1 MEILTGTFCGE
12 AAHTALLLRRAVRRK
27 GKTPSVFVCVMRG
40 RETLCLK
47 QLMNSW
53 FQEKALPLC
62 ERNKA
67 DKAVDAVQRAFASCP
82 AWEAGDMAALFCMGR
97 ECFYAW
103 QGEMELYAVNLCFDK
118 GHLKRLSFSPDGQN
132 CERAVLEQGVGIVLG
147 NRDFFAYLTEDQL
160 KECLRAGMIRSQDQA
175 KRHLEE
181 ASEAAKRQGG
191 QNPAAAMLLI
201 REENTAG
208 LEGLLLQNGYEDCLA
223 VGHGAFGKVYRV
235 KNVRNGRRYA
245 CKVAEDMDSRG
256 LLCREATLQQSLCHP
271 LFVRYETVL
280 EGETCTLL
288 LMEYVKGQDLSL
300 VLSRKALSEKQAI
313 RIAIQ
318 LAEGLQYLHTL
329 PEPVLYRDIKP
340 ENIRVTLSGKVKLL
354 DLGCACRL
362 SEAAF
367 TQAGSRGY
375 AAPEQLGQINAPLGF
390 YSDIYSLGR
399 LLICMTEKTKISPGL
414 SRLISIC
421 ISENPSERF
430 QSMTPLLDELKI
442 LVKNKKETNTP
453 LEQYR

>member
-12 AAHTALLLRRAVRRK
+12 AAHTALLLRRTVRRK
-27 GKTPSVFVCVMRG
+27 GKTPIVFVCVMRG
-40 RETLCLK
+40 REALFRK

-53 FQEKALPLC
+53 FQEKVLPLC
-62 ERNKA
+62 ERNKE
-67 DKAVDAVQRAFASCP
+67 DKAVDAVKRSFALCLTQGG
-82 AWEAGDMAALFCMGR
+82 GDMAALFCMGR

-103 QGEMELYAVNLCFDK
+103 HGEMELYAVNLCFDR
-118 GHLKRLSFSPDGQN
+118 GHLKKLSFPPDGQN

-147 NRDFFAYLTEDQL
+147 NHDFFTYLTEEQL
-160 KECLRAGMIRSQDQA
+160 KECLRAGMIHSQEQA
-175 KRHLEE
+175 QRHLEE
-181 ASEAAKRQGG
+181 AAKAAKRQGG
-191 QNPAAAMLLI
+191 QNPTAAMLLI
-201 REENTAG
+201 REENTAELG
-208 LEGLLLQNGYEDCLA
+208 GLLLQNGYEDILA

-256 LLCREATLQQSLCHP
+256 LLRREAALQQSLGHP
-271 LFVRYETVL
+271 LFARYEAVL

-300 VLSRKALSEKQAI
+300 VLSRKALSEKQSL

-329 PEPVLYRDIKP
+329 PEPVLYRDLKP
-340 ENIRVTLSGKVKLL
+340 ENIRITLPGRVKLL

-362 SEAAF
+362 SEAAL
-367 TQAGSRGY
+367 TRAGSRGY
-375 AAPEQLGQINAPLGF
+375 AAPEQLGQISASPGF

-399 LLICMTEKTKISPGL
+399 LLVRMTEKAKISPGL

-430 QSMTPLLDELKI
+430 QSMTPLLDELNM
-442 LVKNKKETNTP
+442 LVDNKNRRVFP
-453 LEQYR
+453 LEQ

>member
-12 AAHTALLLRRAVRRK
+12 AAHTVLLLRRSVRRK
-27 GKTPSVFVCVMRG
+27 GKPPIVFVCVIRG
-40 RETLCLK
+40 REALCRK
-47 QLMNSW
+47 QLMDSW

-67 DKAVDAVQRAFASCP
+67 DKAVDVVQRSFASCLVQDG
-82 AWEAGDMAALFCMGR
+82 GDMVALFCMGR

-103 QGEMELYAVNLCFDK
+103 QGEMDLYAVNLCFDK
-118 GHLKRLSFSPDGQN
+118 GHLKRLSFSPDGQT

-147 NRDFFAYLTEDQL
+147 NRDFFAYLTEEQM
-160 KECLRAGMIRSQDQA
+160 KECLRSGEIRSQQQA
-175 KRHLEE
+175 QRHLAE

-191 QNPAAAMLLI
+191 QEPTAAMLLI
-201 REENTAG
+201 REENTVEF
-208 LEGLLLQNGYEDCLA
+208 EGLLLQNGYEDSLP
-223 VGHGAFGKVYRV
+223 VGHGAFGRVYRV
-235 KNVRNGRRYA
+235 KNMGNGRRYA
-245 CKVAEDMDSRG
+245 CKVAEDINSRG
-256 LLCREATLQQSLCHP
+256 LLRREAALQQSLGHP
-271 LFVRYETVL
+271 LFASYETVL

-318 LAEGLQYLHTL
+318 LADGLQYLHTL
-329 PEPVLYRDIKP
+329 PEPVLYRDLKP

-362 SEAAF
+362 SEAAL

-375 AAPEQLGQINAPLGF
+375 AAPEQLGQINVSPGF

-399 LLICMTEKTKISPGL
+399 LLVRMTEKTKISSGL

-421 ISENPSERF
+421 ISENPFDRF
-430 QSMTPLLDELKI
+430 QSMIPLLNELKI
-442 LVKNKKETNTP
+442 L
-453 LEQYR
+453 L